1 MDKLIVA
8 ASTHWDREWYR
19 TFQDFQIRLCD
30 LVNQVLDL
38 LEKDEEF
45 LCYTFDGQAVVLD
58 DYLEIFPENE
68 ERIRTLVK
76 AGRLVF
82 GPLYNLPDE
91 FLSGGEGLIR
101 NFLIG
106 DEMCRKIGGKM
117 NAGYVPD
124 NFGHIS
130 QLPQILR
137 GVGLDTVFFF
147 RGTNIETLKKKEF
160 YWIAPD
166 GSSVLGEYML
176 LGYWS
181 LKSWGDLGVPVEDH
195 FLTAYN
201 TLKRTSRLGTVL
213 LINGSDHLYQDPD
226 FTKKLKAVR
235 DAFPDLSILNG
246 SIEDYADLAKAAAKD
261 VTDLPVIHGEL
272 RDFRY
277 GPDPTSVTSSRSPL
291 KRLLFTTLAEIER
304 YAEPLASMAA
314 SFPGGEAYPTGFFRK
329 IWKRMLTSLAHDGVA
344 GCSID
349 DVMKD
354 IETYIIHA
362 RQTARRIVQL
372 KLEALVGRLD
382 TRLLG
387 EDEQYLVLYNP
398 HPFPYTGITR
408 QRIAIAKG
416 EPGYKDFRI
425 RDMEGQDIPYEL
437 VSVSEDIVTQEYLYS
452 SKEGKKRTVY
462 EVLFRVED
470 LPPMGIHPYVVAK
483 SRMLDKRLDERYV
496 RLQGSHPVIENQ
508 YYRIRVNQD
517 ASISVLDRESGK
529 WHENLNCYVGRGEV
543 GDEYQ
548 HVSPLFDL
556 HTFAELRSVAVV
568 NNSPLSQRLRIT
580 AEMLIPDGMD
590 KRMIGRGRERKV
602 CRIETDVA
610 IYDGVRRIDID
621 VVIDNPSS
629 DHILYAKFPTSF
641 KEGRDYSYVSF
652 DEVVRDNTILGFDPG
667 LKSTQSLLKP
677 MQKYAGV
684 KGKDGSLNIAAKGV
698 YEYHTK
704 ETPEGMDFYV
714 TLLRSTSY
722 LFHGL
727 PLSWLDLQHTT
738 TPVVATA
745 GSKELGKSA
754 LKYALF
760 LNVDKMAREAETYL
774 YPVWG
779 IDVIRNEEAEM
790 HVEHDRSTEEGF
802 SFIRIDSEDVILS
815 AMKKPEH
822 GDGVLIRVYNL
833 RNEQVETTIRTLLTL
848 KDCRYCDLLERPT
861 GQADFSPHEVKL
873 VIGAKKITT
882 LWMEWRDQD
891 GQD

>member
-45 LCYTFDGQAVVLD
+45 LCYTFDGQTVVLD

-106 DEMCRKIGGKM
+106 DEMCRRIGGRM
-117 NAGYVPD
+117 DAGYLPD
-124 NFGHIS
+124 NFGHVS

-147 RGTNIETLKKKEF
+147 RGTNIETLRKKEF
-160 YWIAPD
+160 YWASPD
-166 GSSVLGEYML
+166 GSKVLGEYML

-181 LKSWGDLGVPVEDH
+181 LKSWGDLGVSVEDH

-201 TLKRTSRLGTVL
+201 TLKMMSHLGTIL

-226 FTKKLKAVR
+226 FTKKLKTVKA
-235 DAFPDLSILNG
+235 AFPDLSIQNG
-246 SIEDYADLAKAAAKD
+246 SIEDYADLARAEALK
-261 VTDLPVIHGEL
+261 VTDLPVIQGEL

-291 KRLLFTTLAEIER
+291 KRLLFTTLSEIER

-314 SFPGGEAYPTGFFRK
+314 SFPGGEAYPAGFFRK
-329 IWKRMLTSLAHDGVA
+329 IWKRMLTTLAHDGVA

-354 IETYIIHA
+354 IETYILHA
-362 RQTARRIVQL
+362 RQTTRRIVQL
-372 KLEALVGRLD
+372 KLEELVGRLD
-382 TRLLG
+382 TRMLG

-416 EPGYKDFRI
+416 EPGYRDFRI
-425 RDMEGQDIPYEL
+425 MDREGRDVPYEL
-437 VSVSEDIVTQEYLYS
+437 VSVSEDIVTQEYRYS
-452 SKEGKKRTVY
+452 SKEGRHRTVY
-462 EVLFRVED
+462 EVLFRVLD
-470 LPPMGIHPYVVAK
+470 LPPMGIHPFVVAK
-483 SRMLDKRLDERYV
+483 TRTLDKRLDERFV
-496 RLQGSHPVIENQ
+496 RFQGSHPTIGNQ
-508 YYRIRVNQD
+508 YYHIRVNPD
-517 ASISVLDRESGK
+517 ASISVLDVESGK
-529 WHENLNCYVGRGEV
+529 WHENLNTYVGRGEV

-556 HTFAELRSVAVV
+556 HTFAKLQSVAVV

-590 KRMIGRGRERKV
+590 SRMIGRERERKV
-602 CRIETDVA
+602 CRIETDVTL
-610 IYDGVRRIDID
+610 YDGVRRIDID

-641 KEGRDYSYVSF
+641 RGGRDYSYVSF
-652 DEVVRDNTILGFDPG
+652 DEVVRDNRILEFDPK
-667 LKSTQSLLKP
+667 LRSTQSLLKP

-684 KGKDGSLNIAAKGV
+684 RGADGSLNIAAKGI

-727 PLSWLDLQHTT
+727 PLSWLDQQHTT
-738 TPVVATA
+738 TPVVATE
-745 GSKELGKSA
+745 GSKELGRSV
-754 LKYALF
+754 LSYALF
-760 LNVDKMAREAETYL
+760 LDEDKMAKEAETYL
-774 YPVWG
+774 YPLWG
-779 IDVIRNEEAEM
+779 IDAVRSGEAQRKAWQ
-790 HVEHDRSTEEGF
+790 DTATGEGF
-802 SFIRIDSEDVILS
+802 SFLRIDSEDLILS

-822 GDGVLIRVYNL
+822 GDGVLLRVYNL
-833 RNEQVETTIRTLLTL
+833 RDERVETTLHTLLEL
-848 KDCRYCDLLERPT
+848 KDCRVCDLLERPT
-861 GQADFSPHEVKL
+861 GQADFSGHEVQL
-873 VIGAKKITT
+873 EIGAKKITT
-882 LWMEWRDQD
+882 LWMEWREQD